1 LKSSRKLTALLSC
14 LVLTLIVFLG
24 YIYVTAIE
32 VVRLRPRMLYVEKC
46 DADTVSQELSLT
58 FESVNGNGTLDKAGK
73 MHDGVMGSLF
83 DDHRLFF
90 KIPQKFRNFAI
101 PKLTTGANG
110 MGQALKFNGKNWV
123 HAGNSQ
129 CYTGDVFTISLW
141 AWKAKSAPIA
151 KGDWLVPTLA
161 AKSDWPGSGWWLC
174 TEPNTNN
181 IDMAVSF
188 GIARK
193 HIHSGFLLEPETWHH
208 LSVTMD
214 NVKHEIQF
222 YVDGQLF
229 GEVHKDVPVWITNY
243 DQNLFIGDYD
253 GTARWPWFGKIDNV
267 HFHSTKLS
275 AEEIKEIYTQEGGKG

>member
-1 LKSSRKLTALLSC
+1 MLIALVS
-14 LVLTLIVFLG
+14 
-24 YIYVTAIE
+24 YIYVTAIDI
-32 VVRLRPRMLYVEKC
+32 VRLRPRMLYLEKC
-46 DADTVSQELSLT
+46 EADSISQDLSLT
-58 FESVNGNGTLDKAGK
+58 FDLVEGNRVSAGVGK
-73 MHDGVMGSLF
+73 KHDGIMGSLF

-90 KIPQKFRNFAI
+90 KIPQKFRNFAL
-101 PKLTTGANG
+101 PTLTVGANG
-110 MGQALKFNGKNWV
+110 LSRALQFNGKNWV

-141 AWKAKSAPIA
+141 AWKDKASPIA
-151 KGDWLVPTLA
+151 KGDWFVPTLA

-188 GIARK
+188 GVARK

-214 NVKHEIQF
+214 NIQHEIQF

-229 GEVHKDVPVWITNY
+229 GEVHKDVPEWITNY

-253 GTARWPWFGKIDNV
+253 GTARWSWIGKIDNV
-267 HFHSTKLS
+267 HFNRTKLS
-275 AEEIKEIYTQEGGKG
+275 AEEIQALFAQEGGKR